1 MQQKGKTKKLVFF
14 LAWKELIVSTMPTQQ
29 CTFPNLIC
37 LQARS
42 VKQQLL
48 YSVTYSCEIVVIYI
62 FYQYKAPMKDPI
74 ETPAT

>member
-1 MQQKGKTKKLVFF
+1 
-14 LAWKELIVSTMPTQQ
+14 MPTQQ